1 MSENHLLAA
10 LSIKERERL
19 LPKLERV
26 PLPLGDVIYE
36 ADERIRHVYF
46 PTSGVVSVLCTTDD
60 GASIEAAT
68 VGPEGMAG
76 IPVFLGVDVS
86 PNRALVQIAGEALR
100 MEAEVFRE
108 LADRN
113 SRFHSLLHLY
123 TYALMNQM
131 SLSVACNRF
140 HNVEK
145 RFARWLLVIHDRVDS
160 DEFLLTQE
168 YISRML
174 GAHRPHVTTA
184 ARGTA
189 AWTASSDAATRRSP
203 AASPS
208 PMWAPGWVTSSGMPS
223 ASHRD
228 TSSTNSPMLR
238 SRSAS
243 SGDARLIR

>member
-10 LSIKERERL
+10 LSIEERERL
-19 LPKLERV
+19 LPNLERV

-36 ADERIRHVYF
+36 ADERIRYVYF

-68 VGPEGMAG
+68 VGMEGMAG

-108 LADRN
+108 LADQN

-145 RFARWLLVIHDRVDS
+145 RLARWLLMMQDRAQV
-160 DEFLLTQE
+160 DEFRFTQE
-168 YISRML
+168 LISQMIGTR
-174 GAHRPHVTTA
+174 RPHVSTA
-184 ARGTA
+184 VCNLQNTGLIHNGRGKIDILDREGLVKVACDCYLTA
-189 AWTASSDAATRRSP
+189 KKRFD
-203 AASPS
+203 
-208 PMWAPGWVTSSGMPS
+208 GLFS
-223 ASHRD
+223 A
-228 TSSTNSPMLR
+228 
-238 SRSAS
+238 
-243 SGDARLIR
+243 

>member
-1 MSENHLLAA
+1 VSENHLLAA
-10 LSIKERERL
+10 LPIEERELL
-19 LPKLERV
+19 LPNMERV

-36 ADERIRHVYF
+36 ADERIRYVYF

-68 VGPEGMAG
+68 VGMEGMTG

-86 PNRALVQIAGEALR
+86 PNRALVQVAGEAVR
-100 MEAEVFRE
+100 MEAKVFRE

-145 RFARWLLVIHDRVDS
+145 RLARWLLMMQDRAQV
-160 DEFLLTQE
+160 DEFRFTQE
-168 YISRML
+168 LISQMIGTR
-174 GAHRPHVTTA
+174 RPHVSTA
-184 ARGTA
+184 VCNLHNTGLIHNGRGKIDILDRDGLMKVACDCYLTA
-189 AWTASSDAATRRSP
+189 KKRFD
-203 AASPS
+203 
-208 PMWAPGWVTSSGMPS
+208 GLFS
-223 ASHRD
+223 A
-228 TSSTNSPMLR
+228 
-238 SRSAS
+238 
-243 SGDARLIR
+243 